1 LGKSRSELFET
12 VARGNGL
19 EELRLSANGLRVLLL
34 PDASVPVVAA
44 CVTYHV
50 GSRNEAV
57 GHTGA
62 THLLEHLL
70 FKGSRKFNPA
80 EGRPIARALE
90 RVGANFNAT
99 TWFDRTNYYETLP
112 PEHLELAL
120 ELEADRMRHAL
131 LREEDLASEMT
142 VVRNEFE
149 RGENDP
155 FDVLLKQSFA
165 VAFREHPYHHPTIGW
180 RADIENASI
189 ERLRHFY
196 DTFYYPNNASLILVG
211 AFARDEALDLVA
223 RHYGSLPPSPAAI
236 PPVFTHEPPQ
246 EGELRFV
253 VRRAAE
259 VGWVV
264 VSWRTPAAAHADTH
278 ALAVLSDGLAGGVT
292 SRLHQRLVESGLCLN
307 VQSIAWQL
315 RDPGLFQ
322 VFTVLNQ
329 DTTHRRVEEVIREE
343 VAAVA
348 RDGFTAEELERSR
361 VQVET
366 QVAFHRDS
374 PGQVAAAL
382 TEAVSAAD
390 WRFYLEYLDRTRAV
404 SLDDV
409 RRVAET
415 YFGDDATSVGY
426 FVPRGSGRA
435 GGRGDEG
442 ERPAAA
448 APRAPRPCAYR
459 AEIAP
464 QVSEVAL
471 PGGARVL
478 LAPRH
483 HNPTVHLHGSLLAGH
498 ALLPP
503 ERWTE
508 ASALPEM
515 LERGTERLD
524 RMALARTLENRAIDL
539 DVSGESFNPLE
550 VFCSG
555 RCLSR
560 HTSLMLELLADMLR
574 RPTFPEEELEKV
586 RILRLGELAQA
597 QEDTFLR
604 AYEGLSR
611 LIYPAGHPHHRCPL
625 AERRAGLEALGRD
638 ALVRAHRELFGPA
651 SLVLALVGD
660 FDAAAVAAQ
669 LAELLAGWEG
679 GTAAPPAIAR
689 LGPAEGGAG
698 EVRDSMPDKPN
709 LDVVLGH
716 AGGLRRRDDDFLA
729 AVLGNS
735 VLGHSTLSS
744 RLGQRLRDR
753 EGLTYGV
760 ISRFFGA
767 SLVDGPWAVTFSVSR
782 ANLDRAVASARDEI
796 ERLLADGPEE
806 AEMADERAAMAGSYR
821 VALATPGGVARELAR
836 LARHGLPVSE
846 IDTLPETV
854 LATPTAAVREALRR
868 HVDPTRLALA
878 VAGDLGTSRE

>member
-1 LGKSRSELFET
+1 MFEA
-12 VARGNGL
+12 VAGGNGL
-19 EELRLSANGLRVLLL
+19 EELRLTSNGMRVLLL
-34 PDASVPVVAA
+34 PDASIPVVAA
-44 CVTYHV
+44 CVVYHV

-70 FKGSRKFNPA
+70 FKGSAKFNPA
-80 EGRPIARALE
+80 TGRPVARTLE
-90 RVGANFNAT
+90 RVGASFNAT

-112 PEHLELAL
+112 AQHLELAL

-131 LREEDLASEMT
+131 LRPEDLASEMT

-180 RADIENASI
+180 RDDIENASI
-189 ERLRHFY
+189 DRLRHFY
-196 DTFYYPNNASLILVG
+196 DTFYHPNNASLILVG
-211 AFARDEALDLVA
+211 AFERAEALDLVA
-223 RHYGSLPPSPAAI
+223 RHYGPLPPSPAEI
-236 PPVFTHEPPQ
+236 PTVFTREGAQ
-246 EGELRFV
+246 EGELRFI
-253 VRRAAE
+253 VRRSAE

-264 VSWRTPAAAHADTH
+264 TSWRTPAAAHADTH
-278 ALAVLSDGLAGGVT
+278 ALAVLSDALTSGVT
-292 SRLHQRLVESGLCLN
+292 SRLHQRLVEAGRCLN

-329 DTTHRRVEEVIREE
+329 DTAPHEVEATIREE
-343 VAAVA
+343 LAAVA
-348 RDGFTAEELERSR
+348 RDGLTEEELERAR
-361 VQVET
+361 VQVEA

-390 WRFYLEYLDRTRAV
+390 WRFYLDYLERTRAV
-404 SLDDV
+404 SRDDV
-409 RRVAET
+409 QRVAAT
-415 YFGDDATSVGY
+415 YFTDDAISVGY
-426 FVPRGSGRA
+426 FVPRGNGRNG
-435 GGRGDEG
+435 GGRSE
-442 ERPAAA
+442 AA
-448 APRAPRPCAYR
+448 APSAAALRPQPCR
-459 AEIAP
+459 LRPEIAP
-464 QVSEVAL
+464 QVQEVAL
-471 PGGARVL
+471 PGGARIF

-498 ALLPP
+498 ALEPQGG
-503 ERWTE
+503 WTA

-524 RMALARTLENRAIDL
+524 RMALARTLEDRGIEL

-555 RCLSR
+555 RCLAR
-560 HTSLMLELLADMLR
+560 HTALMLELLVDMLR
-574 RPTFPEEELEKV
+574 RPTFPEDELEKV

-604 AYEGLSR
+604 AYEGLTR
-611 LIYPAGHPHHRCPL
+611 LIYPSGHPHF
-625 AERRAGLEALGRD
+625 RRALEDRKAGLEALDRI
-638 ALVRAHRELFGPA
+638 ALVDAHRRLFGPA

-660 FDAAAVAAQ
+660 FDPGAVSAQ
-669 LAELLAGWEG
+669 LASLLEGWRG
-679 GTAAPPAIAR
+679 GVADPPDVAR
-689 LGPAEGGAG
+689 MGPADGRVG
-698 EVRDSMPDKPN
+698 ECRESMPDKPN

-767 SLVDGPWAVTFSVSR
+767 SLVDGPWAVTLSVAL
-782 ANLDRAVASARDEI
+782 ANLDRAVTSVRDEI
-796 ERLLADGPEE
+796 ERLLADGPDD
-806 AEMADERAAMAGSYR
+806 AEMDDERAAMAGSYR
-821 VALATPGGVARELAR
+821 VALATPAGVAREVAR
-836 LARHGLPVSE
+836 LARHRLPVSE
-846 IDTLPETV
+846 IDTLPEAV

-868 HVDPTRLALA
+868 HVDPSRLA
-878 VAGDLGTSRE
+878 VAVAGELTEPGT